1 MFYSTFSKYW
11 NLGKKEA
18 CKFASLFKNK
28 ILKPYSI
35 TSFSVKEFSFEVT
48 FTT

>member
-18 CKFASLFKNK
+18 CKFASLFKLYD
-28 ILKPYSI
+28 IETL
-35 TSFSVKEFSFEVT
+35 FDHEFFCKRI
-48 FTT
+48 FL